1 MRMII
6 DLELDSILATA
17 IRAVRRAEKV
27 FKTRKSDRVVLLSQ
41 EGDEGKEWKVDL
53 DFLLEREIIAE
64 ISTNSSLP
72 ILSEESIPEENL
84 GESYWVVDPLD
95 GSVNCFRGLPA
106 FAIAI
111 AFWTK
116 GQPTVGVVLDLI
128 HGELYWG
135 CEGHGAFCN
144 DIPIAVTDVQVQ
156 SQRVLCTGFPTALV
170 VDQELLD
177 KMLNICAT
185 FSKVRMFGSAAL
197 SLAYVAA
204 GKCDSYWERRIA
216 LWDVAAGLAIV
227 RAAGGVVQFSEV
239 DQTYRLTVSAAC
251 DKSVLVKYDS

>member
-1 MRMII
+1 MKTTI
-6 DLELDSILATA
+6 DLELDSILAIA
-17 IRAVRRAEKV
+17 IRAVRRAEEV

-41 EGDEGKEWKVDL
+41 EGDKGKEWKVDL
-53 DFLLEREIIAE
+53 DFLLEREIITE
-64 ISTNSSLP
+64 ISRNSTFP

-95 GSVNCFRGLPA
+95 GSANCFRGLPG
-106 FAIAI
+106 FAIAV

-144 DIPIAVTDVQVQ
+144 DAPITVADVEVQ

-170 VDQELLD
+170 VDQEFLD

-185 FSKVRMFGSAAL
+185 FSKVRMLGSAAL

-227 RAAGGVVQFSEV
+227 RAAGGIVRFSEV

-251 DKSVLVKYDS
+251 DECVLVKCDS